1 MARQLFGTGVIRRLL
16 PDENVWL
23 SGSGQP
29 VIYSTEG
36 KNKVMKERKIYC
48 LNNIAKIGTDGFRSG
63 YTLVGSM
70 DEATGVLVRSAD
82 MKEMTFPAGLRAIA
96 RAGAGVNNIPLD
108 RCAEEGIVVFNT
120 PGANANSVKELV
132 LCGMLLA
139 ARDVAG
145 GIAWVREN
153 AADVNIAGTAEKA
166 KKAFAGNELTG
177 KTLGV
182 IGLGAIGVL
191 VANAAVSLGMKVYG
205 FDPYLSVHSAWNLSP
220 LVIHAEKIE
229 EIYAVSDYIT
239 IHVPATA
246 STKGMI
252 GTEAIAQIKKG
263 AVLLNFARDTLVD
276 EKVLAAALESGAV
289 KCYVS
294 DFPTPASANMKNAI
308 VIPHLG
314 ASTEEA
320 EDNCAVMA
328 VKELQDYL
336 DNGNIHNSVNY
347 PEINLGICETEARV
361 GILHKNI
368 PNMLSQITTFFG
380 NQGLNIENLANKS
393 RGDYAYTLLDISHPM
408 SHDTVERLKEIGGVI
423 RVRRIV
429 ENK

>member
-1 MARQLFGTGVIRRLL
+1 
-16 PDENVWL
+16 
-23 SGSGQP
+23 
-29 VIYSTEG
+29 
-36 KNKVMKERKIYC
+36 MKDRKIYC

-63 YTLVGSM
+63 YSLIDSM
-70 DEATGVLVRSAD
+70 DEAAGVLVRSSD

-153 AADVNIAGTAEKA
+153 AGDENIAKTTEKA
-166 KKAFAGNELTG
+166 KKAFAGNELKG

-205 FDPYLSVHSAWNLSP
+205 FDPYLSVNSAWNLSP
-220 LVIHAEKIE
+220 MVIHAEKVE
-229 EIYAVSDYIT
+229 EIYGVSDYIT

-246 STKGMI
+246 ATKGMV
-252 GTEAIAQIKKG
+252 GAEAISQMKAG
-263 AVLLNFARDTLVD
+263 AVVLNFARDTLVD
-276 EKVLAAALESGAV
+276 ETAMAAALEEGRI
-289 KCYVS
+289 KRYVS
-294 DFPTPASANMKNAI
+294 DFPTPASTQMKNTI
-308 VIPHLG
+308 IIPHLG

-328 VKELQDYL
+328 VKQLQDYL

-347 PEINLGICETEARV
+347 PEINLGVCETDARV

-393 RGDYAYTLLDISHPM
+393 RGNYAYTLLDLSHPM
-408 SHDTVERLKEIGGVI
+408 PHDTVERLKEIDGVI

>member
-1 MARQLFGTGVIRRLL
+1 
-16 PDENVWL
+16 
-23 SGSGQP
+23 
-29 VIYSTEG
+29 
-36 KNKVMKERKIYC
+36 MKDRKIYC
-48 LNNIAKIGTDGFRSG
+48 LNNIAKIGTDGFRAG
-63 YTLVGSM
+63 YSLIDSM
-70 DEATGVLVRSAD
+70 EEAAGVLVRSAD

-153 AADVNIAGTAEKA
+153 AADKEIAKSTEKA
-166 KKAFAGNELTG
+166 KKAFAGNELKV

-191 VANAAVSLGMKVYG
+191 VANAAVALGMKVYG
-205 FDPYLSVHSAWNLSP
+205 FDPYLSVNSAWNLSP
-220 LVIHAEKIE
+220 LVIRAEKIE
-229 EIYAVSDYIT
+229 EIYSVSDYIT

-246 STKGMI
+246 NTKGMI
-252 GTEAIAQIKKG
+252 GAEAISLMKKG
-263 AVLLNFARDTLVD
+263 AALLNFARDTLVD
-276 EKVLAAALESGAV
+276 ESALAAALESGSL

-294 DFPTPASANMKNAI
+294 DFPTPAGVCMKHAVI
-308 VIPHLG
+308 IPHLG

-328 VKELQDYL
+328 VKQMQDYL

-361 GILHKNI
+361 GILHRNI
-368 PNMLSQITTFFG
+368 PNMLSQITNFFG

-393 RGDYAYTLLDISHPM
+393 RGNYAYTLLDISHPM
-408 SHDTVERLKEIGGVI
+408 PHDTVERLKEIDGVI